1 MIMRE
6 YDFAE
11 NAGQAEAV
19 SEELERESRRYS
31 HGFSE
36 EDEAKE
42 R

>member
-1 MIMRE
+1 ME
-6 YDFAE
+6 YRDNNFTE
-11 NAGQAEAV
+11 NTGQAELI

-36 EDEAKE
+36 EDEARE

>member
-6 YDFAE
+6 YDFTE

>member
-1 MIMRE
+1 MDYKE
-6 YDFAE
+6 NGFAQNE
-11 NAGQAEAV
+11 GQTEKI

-36 EDEAKE
+36 EEEARE

>member
-1 MIMRE
+1 MIIRE
-6 YDFAE
+6 NDFTE

>member
-6 YDFAE
+6 NDFTE
-11 NAGQAEAV
+11 SV

>member
-1 MIMRE
+1 ME
-6 YDFAE
+6 YRDNNFNE
-11 NAGQAEAV
+11 SAGQAELI

-36 EDEAKE
+36 EDEARE